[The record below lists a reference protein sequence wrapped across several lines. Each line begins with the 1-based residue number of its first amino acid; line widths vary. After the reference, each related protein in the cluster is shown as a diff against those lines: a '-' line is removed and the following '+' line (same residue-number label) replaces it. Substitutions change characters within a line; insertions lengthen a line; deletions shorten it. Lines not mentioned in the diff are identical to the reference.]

1 MRESLY
7 TLIPLMVY
15 KKYNASE
22 PLCKSGNVE
31 DHNTLETRQPGTK
44 SSINGLGQHIL
55 MKGLLVREYLAPD
68 ANAIAVLGRSVSIG
82 QQEQGS
88 VQEDLVRRNKYYLW
102 IILDQ
107 LARIAYQRYF
117 M

>member
-1 MRESLY
+1 MQVNRSAKVEMSRIT
-7 TLIPLMVY
+7 TLL
-15 KKYNASE
+15 
-22 PLCKSGNVE
+22 
-31 DHNTLETRQPGTK
+31 RQGSQGTK

-88 VQEDLVRRNKYYLW
+88 VQENLVRRNKYYLW
-102 IILDQ
+102 IILD
-107 LARIAYQRYF
+107 
-117 M
+117 